1 MGKIIIVI
9 LGVSA
14 FLIYAGINAI
24 MVCNIMDNYKSSIDY
39 FNSVLK
45 DEKIN
50 FLGKIVFI
58 ILNLLFPFAV
68 FLSAFV
74 SLSFFFDEGGY
85 TKLKE
90 WFRRVFAKK

>member
-24 MVCNIMDNYKSSIDY
+24 MVCNIMNYKSSIDY

-74 SLSFFFDEGGY
+74 FLIFFFDEGGY

>member
-14 FLIYAGINAI
+14 FLIYAGINAF
-24 MVCNIMDNYKSSIDY
+24 MVCDIMDNYKSVIDY

-58 ILNLLFPFAV
+58 ILSLLF
-68 FLSAFV
+68 LSKTRNV
-74 SLSFFFDEGGY
+74 
-85 TKLKE
+85 
-90 WFRRVFAKK
+90 

>member
-24 MVCNIMDNYKSSIDY
+24 MVCKIMNNYKSSIDY

-74 SLSFFFDEGGY
+74 SLIFFFDEGGY